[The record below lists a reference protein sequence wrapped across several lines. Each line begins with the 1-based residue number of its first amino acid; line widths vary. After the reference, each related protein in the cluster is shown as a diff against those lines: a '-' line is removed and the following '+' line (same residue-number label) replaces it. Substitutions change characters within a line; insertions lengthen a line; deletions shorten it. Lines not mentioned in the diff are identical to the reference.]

1 MDGQEPFFGGS
12 SAIIHKSSGLAW
24 FIFTFNPE
32 EFLSD
37 ILTLFSDGLLEL
49 TCKASFQYVWNPE
62 LSSSIKA
69 AFLTLLHLLLADFSI
84 KVIEYL
90 RQILE
95 ETMCS
100 FSFSVK
106 WRG

>member
-1 MDGQEPFFGGS
+1 MT
-12 SAIIHKSSGLAW
+12 HKSSGLLW

-37 ILTLFSDGLLEL
+37 ILTLFSDVLLEL

-62 LSSSIKA
+62 LSSLIKA
-69 AFLTLLHLLLADFSI
+69 AFLTLSHLPLVDFSI

-90 RQILE
+90 RKISE
-95 ETMCS
+95 GTMCS

-106 WRG
+106 LRSLKCKAPNA